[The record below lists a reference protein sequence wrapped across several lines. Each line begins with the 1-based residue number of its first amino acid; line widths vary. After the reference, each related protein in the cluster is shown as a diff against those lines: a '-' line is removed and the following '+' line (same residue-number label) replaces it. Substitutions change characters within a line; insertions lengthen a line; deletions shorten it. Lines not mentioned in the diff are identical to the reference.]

1 MVFIHR
7 GIDMQIRDLDYDQSI
22 QFQVMGGLAIASSGA
37 ASIAFGALTL
47 TRTSSLVQTS
57 MARYKAVSTGS
68 AMALSISSP
77 NKLPNASGVLA
88 SGRATVSSSGMA
100 KS

>member
-1 MVFIHR
+1 
-7 GIDMQIRDLDYDQSI
+7 MQIRDLDYEQSV

-47 TRTSSLVQTS
+47 TRTSSLVKTS
-57 MARYKAVSTGS
+57 TTRYAVSTGS

-77 NKLPNASGVLA
+77 NTVPNALGVLA
-88 SGRATVSSSGMA
+88 FGRATVSSSGTA